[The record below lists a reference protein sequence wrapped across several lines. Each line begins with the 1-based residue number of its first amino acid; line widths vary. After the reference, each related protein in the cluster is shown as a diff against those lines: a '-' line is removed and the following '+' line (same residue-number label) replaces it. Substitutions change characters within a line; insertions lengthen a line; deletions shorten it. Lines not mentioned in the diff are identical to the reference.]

1 MLGLARA
8 ERARRTL
15 ERAAVQ
21 RREQLTLEQLL
32 AESSPPT
39 YSGVPVTTDTAARH
53 SAVWACWRL
62 LGDTISTLPVDVYR
76 RGTRGAIDPPAWLER
91 PQADADL
98 VDWLYMLVV
107 SLCARGNAY
116 GLVVDRSGATML
128 PSQIEILHP
137 DRVNVTAPK
146 GQILYRVAGEEIP
159 AATSGTCAP
168 IASRARSRGCRPSP
182 TPGRRLGWAWPR
194 RSSARSGS
202 VTGRCPPACC
212 TPTPT

>member
-159 AATSGTCAP
+159 RRN
-168 IASRARSRGCRPSP
+168 IWHLRAYRFPGALEGAVAHRLRPADDWAG
-182 TPGRRLGWAWPR
+182 PGRGEVR
-194 RSSARSGS
+194 RAVVR
-202 VTGRCPPACC
+202 
-212 TPTPT
+212 